1 MMTVY
6 DLKVGQKATINNING
21 DIRLAKRLFA
31 LGCIDGTEI
40 SVKKVAPFGDP
51 IVINFR
57 GLNLALRKNDAKNI
71 GIKR

>member
-6 DLKVGQKATINNING
+6 DLKVGQKATIYDIAG
-21 DIRLAKRLFA
+21 DIRLAKRL
-31 LGCIDGTEI
+31 I
-40 SVKKVAPFGDP
+40 APFGDP

-71 GIKR
+71 TIR

>member
-1 MMTVY
+1 M
-6 DLKVGQKATINNING
+6 KVGQKAIINSING

-31 LGCIDGTEI
+31 LGCISGTEI

-71 GIKR
+71 TLK

>member
-6 DLKVGQKATINNING
+6 DLEIGQKATIHSISG

-31 LGCIDGTEI
+31 LGCISGTEI

-51 IVINFR
+51 MVINFR
-57 GLNLALRKNDAKNI
+57 GLDLALRKNDAKNI
-71 GIKR
+71 TVK

>member
-6 DLKVGQKATINNING
+6 DSKVGQKATIYDIAVY
-21 DIRLAKRLFA
+21 IRLAKRLFA
-31 LGCIDGTEI
+31 LGCINGTEI
-40 SVKKVAPFGDP
+40 CVKKIAPFGDP

-71 GIKR
+71 TIR

>member
-1 MMTVY
+1 MTVY

-40 SVKKVAPFGDP
+40 AVKKVAPFGDP

>member
-6 DLKVGQKATINNING
+6 DLKVGQKATIY

-31 LGCIDGTEI
+31 LGCINGTEI
-40 SVKKVAPFGDP
+40 CVKKIAPFGDP

-71 GIKR
+71 TIR